1 MMFITFRDLLGF
13 ASMGFFVTLSFAA
26 FGAFSLLVPL
36 MMLVLGAAAVVCSRM
51 R

>member
-1 MMFITFRDLLGF
+1 MMFIDFTDLLGL
-13 ASMGFFVTLSFAA
+13 AGIGFLVTLFFAV

-36 MMLVLGAAAVVCSRM
+36 AMVVLGATAVFCGRM

>member
-1 MMFITFRDLLGF
+1 MLTFRDLLSF
-13 ASMGFFVTLSFAA
+13 ASVGFLVTLFFAV

-36 MMLVLGAAAVVCSRM
+36 MMIVLGAAAVFCGRM

>member
-1 MMFITFRDLLGF
+1 MFVTFKDLLGF
-13 ASMGFFVTLSFAA
+13 AAMGFLVTLFFAA

-36 MMLVLGAAAVVCSRM
+36 MMIVLGAAAVFCGRM